1 MKDLLASLGEPKVA
15 NAGTDMVRQGLRTA
29 GALLVPLVI
38 AAILL
43 VGGSQAGTRVMG
55 WLLDGVRQS
64 ANSSATKTETSR
76 NPAQVASNGS
86 TSVQPSPPGSAV
98 AQPLAEGPETP
109 GVKQPLPSNRWW
121 PNWPGLL
128 ILPLLGWVAYRIAT
142 WRADLEPDDSD
153 EFTKA
158 MDDALPV
165 ILARQSTPRVVKRF
179 VNKVRFIA
187 MRQRQVWA
195 DDRTLWEK
203 LWGVPLPHASPGATG
218 QGIPDGLLVVLA
230 ALHYW
235 HGDSLDSDVNLNR
248 AQQMW
253 PTLQGYAPDELEKYR
268 ARYREYASGLR
279 AN

>member
-1 MKDLLASLGEPKVA
+1 
-15 NAGTDMVRQGLRTA
+15 
-29 GALLVPLVI
+29 
-38 AAILL
+38 
-43 VGGSQAGTRVMG
+43 
-55 WLLDGVRQS
+55 
-64 ANSSATKTETSR
+64 
-76 NPAQVASNGS
+76 
-86 TSVQPSPPGSAV
+86 
-98 AQPLAEGPETP
+98 
-109 GVKQPLPSNRWW
+109 VKQPLPSNRWW